1 MNAGFIRRA
10 FSTIIDMVI
19 VFTVIY
25 LSFLLAG
32 RQILRDQVP
41 DFDTIFEAYN
51 EVIEAYNADLEL
63 AQVEY
68 SAAVE
73 LAAGDEDLE
82 AAAFAIYQSR
92 LAVLDEQ
99 NVVDIEPFNL
109 PLSGYFL
116 NIIYYFAIGFVI
128 ATGIYSVAVKG
139 KTLGRKLAGVKLEG
153 SINPITIFLHD
164 VVFKYFLSVLV
175 LVVSVYGGLIL
186 LLFTA
191 LLDLIMITF
200 SKNKATFRDFVL
212 KIKVNR
218 SGARY

>member
-128 ATGIYSVAVKG
+128 ATGIYSVAG
-139 KTLGRKLAGVKLEG
+139 QRQNARPKTRRCKTRRIHQSHYHFLARRCLQ
-153 SINPITIFLHD
+153 
-164 VVFKYFLSVLV
+164 
-175 LVVSVYGGLIL
+175 IL
-186 LLFTA
+186 P
-191 LLDLIMITF
+191 
-200 SKNKATFRDFVL
+200 
-212 KIKVNR
+212 
-218 SGARY
+218 